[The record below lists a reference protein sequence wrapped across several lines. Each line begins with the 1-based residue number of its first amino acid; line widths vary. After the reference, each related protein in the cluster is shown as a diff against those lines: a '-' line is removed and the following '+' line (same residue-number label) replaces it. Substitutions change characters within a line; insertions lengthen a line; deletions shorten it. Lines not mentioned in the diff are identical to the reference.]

1 MGVNKLL
8 EIKVPLFVLTTEK
21 YLTKSYLKCW
31 KKGKPG
37 FKTQFKTLVEKVIFS
52 HSYERRSK

>member
-1 MGVNKLL
+1 
-8 EIKVPLFVLTTEK
+8 LFVLTTEK